1 MLFGQMLGNPP
12 WSLRGSCRE
21 QMSST
26 GPFCVVGFTSQ
37 LRDMVLD
44 FLSSHIARRQN
55 VRSSVLRGGAL
66 PLEVLNEQ
74 VDTWIKTR
82 R

>member
-1 MLFGQMLGNPP
+1 
-12 WSLRGSCRE
+12 
-21 QMSST
+21 
-26 GPFCVVGFTSQ
+26 
-37 LRDMVLD
+37 MVLD